1 MTDFATLVL
10 AADSRGLV
18 TGEQALDRLATAAEK
33 TERRTAKSLGDVGKA
48 AEQVGKQSAYATQ
61 NSRMMAMQ
69 LSQVAQQAS
78 VTGNWL
84 QALAIQLPD
93 LALGFGPIGIAAG
106 AAAGAVLAYFA
117 SFNDGDGANQ
127 ILKEQEELIRQ
138 VADRWGEAAPALQA
152 YIDTLDR
159 AKTAAED
166 AAAQQVFADEQFR
179 SAREALP
186 DLIVGFDDLTS
197 KLRLAG
203 EEQENIGE
211 LERAFQA
218 LQEAIENNSDPT
230 VELRNLQTAL
240 AEAANSSGIPAIDAF
255 TSSLYSF
262 GNAALAAAGNVE
274 TLVKQMS
281 VAQTL
286 SSIRG
291 LNAPL
296 AYENPNLPDPSVE
309 IPTPDRRPLIELD
322 GLPGEFGR
330 RGRKGG
336 SGRRGGKS
344 EADMYDDIVKSA
356 ERRIASLQ
364 AEHDALGLTEEAANR
379 LMYQTDLLNDAQQ
392 RGIDLTGPQREQL
405 TTLAETMAR
414 VEEETRQASE
424 AMEFQKDVLH
434 GIFGDL
440 RNALDDGKITWEE
453 FGDVAMGVLDKVI
466 DKIEDDLVDAMVN
479 LNSGSAGGGFLSG
492 LFSLFGGGGGASADP
507 WAGMRVTSFD
517 GGGYTG
523 KRSRSGGM
531 DGKGGFMALLHPD
544 ETIIDHTKASGSP
557 SAAGEG
563 RTVIEVRMSS
573 DVESR
578 IMQNTSR
585 NTVEIVKQNNKNR
598 QEAYVNGD
606 NAYG

>member
-33 TERRTAKSLGDVGKA
+33 TERRTAKSLSDVGKA
-48 AEQVGKQSAYATQ
+48 AEQVGKQSAFASQ

-78 VTGNWL
+78 ATGNVL
-84 QALAIQLPD
+84 QAIAIQLPD

-117 SFNDGDGANQ
+117 SYEDGGDANQ

-179 SAREALP
+179 SARDALP

-218 LQEAIENNSDPT
+218 LQEAVESNSDPT
-230 VELRNLQTAL
+230 DELKNLQTAL
-240 AEAANSSGIPAIDAF
+240 ADAAKSSGIPAIDAF
-255 TSSLYSF
+255 SSSLYSF
-262 GNAALAAAGNVE
+262 GNAALTAAGNVE

-296 AYENPNLPDPSVE
+296 GYENPNIPDPSVE

-330 RGRKGG
+330 KGRKG
-336 SGRRGGKS
+336 RNGGKTQTQL
-344 EADMYDDIVKSA
+344 YDDIVA
-356 ERRIASLQ
+356 
-364 AEHDALGLTEEAANR
+364 AANR
-379 LMYQTDLLNDAQQ
+379 RITSLEAEKTAIGLTDEAAAKLLYTTDLFNDAQQ
-392 RGIDLTGPQREQL
+392 KGIELSGPQREQL

-440 RNALDDGKITWEE
+440 RDALDDGKITWVE
-453 FGDVAMGVLDKVI
+453 FGDIAMGVLDKVI
-466 DKIEDDLVDAMVN
+466 DKIQDDLVDAMVN
-479 LNSGSAGGGFLSG
+479 LNSGSAGGGGFLSG

-531 DGKGGFMALLHPD
+531 DGKGGFLSLLHPD
-544 ETIIDHTKASGSP
+544 ETVIDHTKSGGS
-557 SAAGEG
+557 SVSEREG
-563 RTVIEVRMSS
+563 RTVIEVRMSP
-573 DVESR
+573 DVEAR
-578 IMQNTSR
+578 IVEKSAS

-598 QEAYVNGD
+598 QEAYTNGD